1 MKRIWCILSIL
12 VCFTLTAKS
21 QLTDSIESIIK
32 RDTSLVLREVFSHP
46 EQYKLKIVLTQIT
59 TDKKGQKHQ
68 TTWGFRDTVKE
79 YIYPASIAKIPL
91 ALSTIQFINEHSNFS
106 KELSDILI
114 DSSSYI
120 KERTIYDDIMLML
133 SASDNAAFNRLYNLV
148 GPKYLN
154 ISLLKKGYLNTYLI
168 HRFERGDADYH
179 QSALPIKTFTKEGKL
194 IFEHPKN
201 SMYCLI
207 KHAMSDSLVGT
218 GYYQGDSL
226 IQQPKSFRFHNF
238 VDIRDVHDMML
249 SIRYPNL
256 SMHKPFNISKQ
267 QREILIKDLSMGP
280 LHPNTK
286 EYSDTSVFYPNAL
299 RFILFGADKKVEYPN
314 ILYFNKSAMAYGSLG
329 DCIYLYDK
337 EHEVE
342 FFLSIFMYVNN
353 DGILNDDKYDYDTI
367 GLPFM
372 KRLGE
377 IIYQKLKSNKTI
389 VQ

>member
-1 MKRIWCILSIL
+1 MKRIWCILSTL

-32 RDTSLVLREVFSHP
+32 RDTSLVLREVFSNP

-59 TDKKGQKHQ
+59 IDKKGQKHQ

-79 YIYPASIAKIPL
+79 YLYPASICKIPL
-91 ALSTIQFINEHSNFS
+91 VLSTLQFINEHKSFS
-106 KELSDILI
+106 SDLSAILI
-114 DSSSYI
+114 DSSSYVKQRAI
-120 KERTIYDDIMLML
+120 SDDIMLML
-133 SASDNAAFNRLYNLV
+133 SASDNVAFNRLYNMV

-154 ISLLKKGYLNTYLI
+154 VSLLKKGYLRTYLI

-179 QSALPIKTFTKEGKL
+179 QTALPVKTITKEGK
-194 IFEHPKN
+194 IGFEHPKDA
-201 SMYCLI
+201 MYCLI

-238 VDIRDVHDMML
+238 VDIRDVHNMMI
-249 SIRYPNL
+249 SIRYSNL
-256 SMHKPFNISKQ
+256 CKHKPFNISEK
-267 QREILIKDLSMGP
+267 QREMLIKDLSMGP
-280 LHPNTK
+280 LHPNIT
-286 EYSDTSVFYPNAL
+286 EYSDTSIFYPNAL
-299 RFILFGADKKVEYPN
+299 RFILFGADKKVKYPN
-314 ILYFNKSAMAYGSLG
+314 ILYFNKSAMAYGTLG
-329 DCIYLYDK
+329 DCCYLYDK
-337 EHEVE
+337 EHGVE

-377 IIYQKLKSNKTI
+377 IVYKSFLYK
-389 VQ
+389 Q

>member
-1 MKRIWCILSIL
+1 MKRIWCILSTL

-46 EQYKLKIVLTQIT
+46 EYYKLKIVLTQIT

-91 ALSTIQFINEHSNFS
+91 ALSTIQFINEHNGFS
-106 KELSDILI
+106 KDLSDALI
-114 DSSSYI
+114 DTSSYI
-120 KERTIYDDIMLML
+120 KQRAIYDDIMLML
-133 SASDNAAFNRLYNLV
+133 SASDNAAFNRLYNMV

-154 ISLLKKGYLNTYLI
+154 VSLLKKGYLRTYLI

-179 QSALPIKTFTKEGKL
+179 QTALPIKAVTKDSR
-194 IFEHPKN
+194 IAFEHSKDQ
-201 SMYCLI
+201 MYCLI

-226 IQQPKSFRFHNF
+226 IPQPKSFRFHNF

-256 SMHKPFNISKQ
+256 SKHKPFNISDQ
-267 QREILIKDLSMGP
+267 QREMLIRDLSMGP
-280 LHPNTK
+280 LHLNTK
-286 EYSDTSVFYPNAL
+286 EYSDTSVFYPNSL
-299 RFILFGADKKVEYPN
+299 RFILFGADKKVLYPN
-314 ILYFNKSAMAYGSLG
+314 ILYFNKSAMAYGTLG
-329 DCIYLYDK
+329 DCAYLYDK
-337 EHEVE
+337 EHGVE
-342 FFLSIFMYVNN
+342 FFLSIFMYVNK

-377 IIYQKLKSNKTI
+377 IVYQSLLTK
-389 VQ
+389 

>member
-46 EQYKLKIVLTQIT
+46 EDYKLKIVLTQIT
-59 TDKKGQKHQ
+59 ADKKGQKHQ

-79 YIYPASIAKIPL
+79 YIYPASICKIPL
-91 ALSTIQFINEHSNFS
+91 VLSTIQFINEHKGFS
-106 KELSDILI
+106 TDLSDILV
-114 DSSSYI
+114 DSSSNI
-120 KERTIYDDIMLML
+120 KQRAISDDIMLML
-133 SASDNAAFNRLYNLV
+133 SSSDNAAFNRLYNLV

-154 ISLLKKGYLNTYLI
+154 VSLLKKAYLRTYLI
-168 HRFERGDADYH
+168 HRFERGDANYN
-179 QSALPIKTFTKEGKL
+179 QTALPVTVVSKDSKTTFA
-194 IFEHPKN
+194 HPKDQ
-201 SMYCLI
+201 MYCLI

-238 VDIRDVHDMML
+238 VDIKDVHDMMI

-256 SMHKPFNISKQ
+256 CKQKPFNISEK
-267 QREILIKDLSMGP
+267 QREKLIQDLSMGP

-286 EYSDTSVFYPNAL
+286 EYSDTAAFHPNAL
-299 RFILFGADKKVEYPN
+299 RFILYGADKKVTYPD
-314 ILYFNKSAMAYGSLG
+314 ILYFNKSAMAYGTLG
-329 DCIYLYDK
+329 DCAYLYDK
-337 EHEVE
+337 EHGVE
-342 FFLSIFMYVNN
+342 FLLSIFMYVNK

-372 KRLGE
+372 KRFGE
-377 IIYQKLKSNKTI
+377 IVYQSLLTK
-389 VQ
+389 